1 MLRLKRQR
9 RRSGKCH
16 PENIRGSDFHL
27 EPPTQPAPTRADQ
40 NPGPKSVFALPQAQF
55 KKKSPQEIS
64 RAELIFVI
72 VRTMLRLSANRR
84 GR

>member
-1 MLRLKRQR
+1 
-9 RRSGKCH
+9 
-16 PENIRGSDFHL
+16 
-27 EPPTQPAPTRADQ
+27 
-40 NPGPKSVFALPQAQF
+40 LPQAQF